1 MGISLPNTKTI
12 NMPAAAAAP
21 KVKKAAAHPKYSV
34 MIAAAITALK
44 DRTGSSRAAILKH
57 VVANNKVDA
66 TKAVTQ
72 VRLALKRGVA
82 KGALKMASAKGKNA
96 GSYKLVKV
104 VKPKK
109 VKKVVKKKVV
119 KPKKVK
125 KVAKKPAAKKAAKK
139 PVAKKA
145 APKKKPAAKKAPKKK
160 AAPKKK

>member
-1 MGISLPNTKTI
+1 MGDSLPKPKTT
-12 NMPAAAAAP
+12 NMPAAAAP

-66 TKAVTQ
+66 AKAATQ

-104 VKPKK
+104 EKPKK
-109 VKKVVKKKVV
+109 AKKVVKKKAAK
-119 KPKKVK
+119 KPAAKK
-125 KVAKKPAAKKAAKK
+125 AKKPAAKKAAKK
-139 PVAKKA
+139 PAAKKA

>member
-125 KVAKKPAAKKAAKK
+125 KVKKPAAKKAAKK

-145 APKKKPAAKKAPKKK
+145 APKKKPAAKKAPKK

>member
-1 MGISLPNTKTI
+1 MGISLLNTITI
-12 NMPAAAAAP
+12 NMPAAAP

-34 MIAAAITALK
+34 MITAAITALK

-66 TKAVTQ
+66 AKAATQ
-72 VRLALKRGVA
+72 VRLSLKRGVA
-82 KGALKMASAKGKNA
+82 KGALKMAAAKGKNA

-109 VKKVVKKKVV
+109 VKKVKKVV
-119 KPKKVK
+119 KKKAAK
-125 KVAKKPAAKKAAKK
+125 KAKKPAAKKAAKK
-139 PVAKKA
+139 PAKKA

>member
-1 MGISLPNTKTI
+1 MGHSPPNIEKI

-34 MIAAAITALK
+34 MVAAAITALK

-66 TKAVTQ
+66 AKAATQ
-72 VRLALKRGVA
+72 VRLSLKRGVA
-82 KGALKMASAKGKNA
+82 KGALKMAAAKGKNA

-109 VKKVVKKKVV
+109 VKKVKKVV
-119 KPKKVK
+119 KKKA
-125 KVAKKPAAKKAAKK
+125 AKKPKAKKAAKK
-139 PVAKKA
+139 PAKKA

-160 AAPKKK
+160 AAP

>member
-1 MGISLPNTKTI
+1 MGSPLNSQTTN
-12 NMPAAAAAP
+12 NMPAAAAP
-21 KVKKAAAHPKYSV
+21 KAKKAPAAHPKYSV

-66 TKAVTQ
+66 AKAATQ

-109 VKKVVKKKVV
+109 AKKVVKKKAAK
-119 KPKKVK
+119 KPAAK
-125 KVAKKPAAKKAAKK
+125 KVAKKPAAKKAKK
-139 PVAKKA
+139 PAAKKA
-145 APKKKPAAKKAPKKK
+145 AKKPAAKKAPKKK

>member
-1 MGISLPNTKTI
+1 MGISPLNSQTTN
-12 NMPAAAAAP
+12 NMPAAAAP
-21 KVKKAAAHPKYSV
+21 KAKKAPAAHPKYSV

-66 TKAVTQ
+66 AKAATQ
-72 VRLALKRGVA
+72 VRLSLKRGVA
-82 KGALKMASAKGKNA
+82 KGALKMAAAKGKNA

-104 VKPKK
+104 VKPKTA
-109 VKKVVKKKVV
+109 KKVAKK
-119 KPKKVK
+119 PAAKK
-125 KVAKKPAAKKAAKK
+125 AKKPAAKKAAKK
-139 PVAKKA
+139 PAKKA